1 MNGKVWLTLQ
11 VLAANCAVASNGR
24 RRKLLL
30 EPPITCQDR
39 ERIQGEKVECM
50 HAKLVVKVFKQLIE
64 LWILTSASA
73 WCAGCRAGPRSRGLF
88 AQILYN
94 TGPYYFCIFLDS
106 DTPPKCASWK
116 RQRWMRNC
124 RTRIRGLSCPRHH
137 GKAAAAPRTL
147 GSCWLSVLSFSKN
160 FAALRINRA
169 LSSGRVVL
177 LSYSPVHPGECV
189 FM

>member
-39 ERIQGEKVECM
+39 ERIQGEKVEYM
-50 HAKLVVKVFKQLIE
+50 HAKLVVKVFKELIE
-64 LWILTSASA
+64 LWILTSAST
-73 WCAGCRAGPRSRGLF
+73 WCARMLSWPSIAWAF

-106 DTPPKCASWK
+106 DMGP
-116 RQRWMRNC
+116 
-124 RTRIRGLSCPRHH
+124 
-137 GKAAAAPRTL
+137 
-147 GSCWLSVLSFSKN
+147 
-160 FAALRINRA
+160 
-169 LSSGRVVL
+169 
-177 LSYSPVHPGECV
+177 
-189 FM
+189 